1 MVLTLAAGSFSADFL
16 SLRHSPII
24 VFVVVV
30 VVIAF
35 STSLLSGAARSSRL
49 VLGISRLGPR
59 AGHFSEDLWFLLL
72 ENRVRNQDLDAKCMS
87 LLNYLNEAALSFN
100 SQKRKKEN
108 KQAPWTTCAHFSI
121 NPSLCVHLYFYYI
134 KLR

>member
-72 ENRVRNQDLDAKCMS
+72 
-87 LLNYLNEAALSFN
+87 
-100 SQKRKKEN
+100 
-108 KQAPWTTCAHFSI
+108 
-121 NPSLCVHLYFYYI
+121 
-134 KLR
+134 